1 MSTRSFRGGIKHNPP
16 LLALIGL
23 RISTSLVVSSVTRG
37 DGYYVFVKTGNAAK
51 LKKIRGKL
59 TDVDNVRDKV
69 GKMRIFITNT
79 G

>member
-1 MSTRSFRGGIKHNPP
+1 M
-16 LLALIGL
+16 
-23 RISTSLVVSSVTRG
+23 
-37 DGYYVFVKTGNAAK
+37 FVKTGNAAK